1 MTRDSKT
8 KILLV
13 DDDAN
18 LLAEVKS
25 HLEKLGYEVVT
36 AADGRAALAA
46 ARSMELDLV
55 VLDINFPAVKANSA
69 RSTDGIE
76 ILRQL
81 RDSGTVP
88 VLMLSSTNIS
98 AVKVMTLAI
107 GADDYVAKPFDLPE
121 LSARIEAIL
130 RRSGRETLGDKVLRF
145 SRLRLDPG
153 ERRVW
158 KDDAPI
164 QLTEIEFDL
173 LYTLARR
180 PGHVFSRDSILERA
194 WKHATCSTPKTVD
207 VHVAHIRKKIEDD
220 PKVPSFIESVRGIG
234 YRFKDVPV

>member
-1 MTRDSKT
+1 MTKASKG
-8 KILLV
+8 KILVV
-13 DDDAN
+13 DDDAR
-18 LLAEVKS
+18 LLQEVKA
-25 HLEKLGYEVVT
+25 HLEKLGYEVAT
-36 AADGRAALAA
+36 AADGRVALSLAK
-46 ARSMELDLV
+46 SMEFDLV
-55 VLDINFPAVKANSA
+55 VLDINFPDTKAKN
-69 RSTDGIE
+69 RRPMDGIE
-76 ILRQL
+76 VLHLL
-81 RDSGTVP
+81 RDMGNVP

-121 LSARIEAIL
+121 LSARIDAIL
-130 RRSGRETLGDKVLRF
+130 RRTRHAAPGDKVLSF

-164 QLTEIEFDL
+164 ELTEIEFDL

-180 PGHVFSRDSILERA
+180 PEHVFSRDRILELA
-194 WKHATCSTPKTVD
+194 WKNETCSGPKTVD
-207 VHVAHIRKKIEDD
+207 VHIAHIRRKIEDD
-220 PKVPSFIESVRGIG
+220 PNVPALIESVRGMG

>member
-1 MTRDSKT
+1 LTRNSEG
-8 KILLV
+8 KILVV

-69 RSTDGIE
+69 RSIDGIE

-81 RDSGTVP
+81 RDLGTVP
-88 VLMLSSTNIS
+88 VLMLSSSNIS

-121 LSARIEAIL
+121 LSARIQAIL
-130 RRSGRETLGDKVLRF
+130 RRSRHEAPGDKVLSFR
-145 SRLRLDPG
+145 RLRLDPG
-153 ERRVW
+153 ERRLW

-164 QLTEIEFDL
+164 ELTEIEFDL
-173 LYTLARR
+173 LYTLAQR
-180 PGHVFSRDSILERA
+180 PGHVFSRDSILELA
-194 WKHATCSTPKTVD
+194 WKQVTCSTPKTVD
-207 VHVAHIRKKIEDD
+207 VHIGHIRKKIEDD
-220 PKVPSFIESVRGIG
+220 PGIPILIESVRGIG
-234 YRFKDVPV
+234 YRFKDVPE